1 MSISASP
8 SVLRRRQ
15 LLIWPWSVGLS
26 GCVPSSRLQ
35 VTFIGDGPAERFR
48 PWRLF
53 QEAVR
58 SYQPGLLKQATLHYL
73 DCPKHDHAAKRAAI
87 LAAANSGTDV
97 LVAPSGNSATM
108 AVTVAQQTPVVF
120 ASFLDPV
127 RAGFARSDRVPGGM
141 ATGIS
146 LADWLDGKRLQTLRD
161 AFEGIQRIGILTDR
175 SWAQHYQGEA
185 RVLADARALGL
196 DARLHIGETVADIDQ
211 LMTSP
216 LAVRQHAWYVMP
228 TDLAYVG
235 EAQIKTHLARLG
247 APGMFSTLGEVERG
261 GALAYVADASFVY
274 PTLAELVA
282 RVVGGEAPGQIPI
295 ERPRRFLLVAR
306 ADARWQGRPI
316 SARLLRRANRVV

>member
-8 SVLRRRQ
+8 LVLLRRQ
-15 LLIWPWSVGLS
+15 LLAWPWVAGMS
-26 GCVPSSRLQ
+26 GCAPPPRSK
-35 VTFIGDGPAERFR
+35 VTFIGDGPADMFR

-53 QEAVR
+53 QEAAQAHQ
-58 SYQPGLLKQATLHYL
+58 SGLLMQASLTYL
-73 DCPKHDHAAKRAAI
+73 DCPKHDHAAKRSAI
-87 LAAANSGTDV
+87 QAAARAGTDV

-108 AVTVAQQTPVVF
+108 AVAVAGSTPVVF

-146 LADWLDGKRLQTLRD
+146 LADLLDGKRLQTLRD

-185 RVLADARALGL
+185 RILADARALGL
-196 DARLHIGETVADIDQ
+196 ETSLHIGETAADIDR

-216 LAVRQHAWYVMP
+216 LAARQHAWYVMP

-235 EAQIKTHLARLG
+235 EAQIRSHLTRLG

-261 GALAYVADASFVY
+261 GAMAYVADAGFVY
-274 PTLAELVA
+274 PKLAELVA
-282 RVVGGEAPGQIPI
+282 RVVRGEAPGQIPI

-306 ADARWQGRPI
+306 ADVRWQGRPI
-316 SARLLRRANRVV
+316 SARLLRRANRIV